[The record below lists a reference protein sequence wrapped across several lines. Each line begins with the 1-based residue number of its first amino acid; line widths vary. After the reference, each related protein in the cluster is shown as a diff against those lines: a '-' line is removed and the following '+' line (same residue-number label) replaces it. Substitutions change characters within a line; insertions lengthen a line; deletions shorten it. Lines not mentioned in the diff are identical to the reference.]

1 MIRRPF
7 LFIIILLC
15 AAGPVCGDEWEKPLR
30 PPTDKELYP
39 QNGQQPPPGKK
50 PAPEFVWE
58 LDPYYTEVSLH
69 IPLTYTPIP
78 ELSEPSELYVYRK
91 LLLGS
96 LMPRY
101 LLLEAAVF
109 PMPLIGVALKEY
121 QRDFYRGF
129 NIGSGTVNLIEAIT
143 AGFQEP
149 YAISAFLGDMVS
161 FIHPGQEKISSNKGY
176 MGYLISY
183 SNQHIKRN
191 TLVPDHNLEIEW
203 KTKGERFFVDEKLS
217 WSFRLGSK
225 LHENPYI
232 ADTLYLGFRR
242 SSLDFMAGMMSFLK
256 NSSID
261 FRWDFSVKD
270 GRLLRQEYVI
280 GTKIPI
286 KSWHMA
292 FRLDA
297 GMIWEDQAKYKGRLK
312 DRSAPDFTAVLRPN
326 LEF

>member
-1 MIRRPF
+1 MIRRAF
-7 LFIIILLC
+7 LCAIILLC
-15 AAGPVCGDEWEKPLR
+15 AVRPVRGDEPEQPFPQPTGNCVPAESR
-30 PPTDKELYP
+30 PQLPSAR
-39 QNGQQPPPGKK
+39 K
-50 PAPEFVWE
+50 PASEFVWE
-58 LDPYYTEVSLH
+58 LDPYYTEISLH
-69 IPLTYTPIP
+69 IPLTYTSIP
-78 ELSEPSELYVYRK
+78 ELSEPNELDVYRK

-129 NIGSGTVNLIEAIT
+129 NIGSGNINLIETVT

-149 YAISAFLGDMVS
+149 YAFSIFLGDMVS
-161 FIHPGQEKISSNKGY
+161 FVQPGEKKISSNKGY
-176 MGYLISY
+176 MGYMVSY

-203 KTKGERFFVDEKLS
+203 KTKGERIFSDERLS

-225 LHENPYI
+225 LHDNPDI
-232 ADTLYLGFRR
+232 SDTFYLGFRR
-242 SSLDFMAGMMSFLK
+242 SSLDFMAGMMSFMS

-286 KSWHMA
+286 TSWHMA

-297 GMIWEDQAKYKGRLK
+297 GLIWEDQAKYKGRLK
-312 DRSAPDFTAVLRPN
+312 DSSAPDFTAVLRPN